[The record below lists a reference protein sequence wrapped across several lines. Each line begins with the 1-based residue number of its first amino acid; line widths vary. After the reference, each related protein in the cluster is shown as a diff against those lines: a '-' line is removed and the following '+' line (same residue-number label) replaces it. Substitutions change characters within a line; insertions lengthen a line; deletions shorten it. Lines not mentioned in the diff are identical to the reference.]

1 MNNRGDMPLYRQQR
15 GRRQLHHYTKYILFP
30 WLTSTLPSSPSPG
43 LSDFFL
49 DAPAYNENTDS
60 QRLYDT
66 PHNGGHTYFGL
77 VLVAGVEGATAPAR
91 LRRFQV
97 LNSHAGHQYH
107 PSNAI
112 SGTDTAGK
120 QSPGRYRISA
130 TTTFIIYI
138 QNTCF
143 DLRWHAFGC
152 ATYIHVHLD
161 NLIMFRM
168 SMRHCTSIYTN
179 DVEQKKNPTYIKHS

>member
-120 QSPGRYRISA
+120 QSPGRYPDFRYHH
-130 TTTFIIYI
+130 IY
-138 QNTCF
+138 
-143 DLRWHAFGC
+143 
-152 ATYIHVHLD
+152 YIHTKHVFWFKMACFWVRNIHT
-161 NLIMFRM
+161 
-168 SMRHCTSIYTN
+168 CTSR
-179 DVEQKKNPTYIKHS
+179 